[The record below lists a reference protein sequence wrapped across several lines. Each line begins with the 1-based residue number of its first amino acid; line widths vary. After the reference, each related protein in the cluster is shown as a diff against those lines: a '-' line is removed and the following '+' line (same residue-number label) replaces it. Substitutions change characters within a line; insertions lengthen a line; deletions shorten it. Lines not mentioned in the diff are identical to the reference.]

1 MAVDAVDSRSS
12 PHHRQP
18 AGQAMSDHQLDTLIR
33 AYAEAKAVKNAATA
47 EYEKLRDHLMIAMDE
62 EGLKNY
68 TGSFA
73 VVTVC
78 ERKTFDY
85 PDAIIRAEEL
95 LKAEKTAAERT
106 KIATIRSV
114 SRYPRVT
121 MTE

>member
-1 MAVDAVDSRSS
+1 
-12 PHHRQP
+12 
-18 AGQAMSDHQLDTLIR
+18 MSDHQLDTLIR
-33 AYAEAKAVKNAATA
+33 AYAEAKAAKDAAEK
-47 EYEKLRDHLMIAMDE
+47 EYEALRKHLMIAMDE

-78 ERKTFDY
+78 ERKSYAY

-95 LKAEKTAAERT
+95 LKAEKEAAERT
-106 KIATIRSV
+106 GNATIRRV
-114 SRYPRVT
+114 TRYPKVT